1 MAPHN
6 FYGINRD
13 FIYHGLHR
21 LICGFNTS
29 GCTWAQVYDP
39 NLTRATTLNVHLVG
53 GPWRCWALHI
63 VGAGDRKSESTSIPL
78 VQIQTTAKR
87 HRFNNCTNPHI
98 VWFGAQTERFPPPIC
113 HVAIKSVSRRYCSGL
128 SFLFTLSTGSFTS
141 QPFEPK
147 ESFNSPLL
155 PRLDHSP
162 LNWTL
167 TPISLPKFHAL
178 YALLFKTNGSKSF
191 HVGPAIGGRKGCFCD
206 RLWLR
211 SLHRYSII
219 GLQVR
224 ALLFEIDWPRPSPN
238 SRPSLA
244 WWNHRAGRVVI
255 DQVR

>member
-1 MAPHN
+1 MSPPPTKGFLPAITKLCGVGPVGSTNDNSLPLSPSLYTYIHYLLGTRHTRGVGPRSVLGSGTSQ
-6 FYGINRD
+6 FLFGINRTL
-13 FIYHGLHR
+13 FTMGFTGSYAASTQAAVLEPKSMAQIYG
-21 LICGFNTS
+21 
-29 GCTWAQVYDP
+29 P

-78 VQIQTTAKR
+78 VQIQTTARR

-155 PRLDHSP
+155 PRLDHNP
-162 LNWTL
+162 LN
-167 TPISLPKFHAL
+167 
-178 YALLFKTNGSKSF
+178 
-191 HVGPAIGGRKGCFCD
+191 
-206 RLWLR
+206 
-211 SLHRYSII
+211 
-219 GLQVR
+219 
-224 ALLFEIDWPRPSPN
+224 
-238 SRPSLA
+238 
-244 WWNHRAGRVVI
+244 
-255 DQVR
+255 